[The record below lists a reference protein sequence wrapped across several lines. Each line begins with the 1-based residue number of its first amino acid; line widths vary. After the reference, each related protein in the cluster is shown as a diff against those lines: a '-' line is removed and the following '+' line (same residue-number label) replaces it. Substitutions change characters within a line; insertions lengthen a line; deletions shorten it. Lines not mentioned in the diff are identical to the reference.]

1 MDFYKMI
8 QWMKRRKAYKY
19 FFPIE
24 KQLQYLK
31 HVHFLMSHGYSF
43 KDALDHLYYNT
54 DYEAQTKEIITAF
67 KRGDPL
73 DKAFEHAM
81 FHHSI
86 VAYLQFSHAHE
97 SMIDSIKNCVD
108 MVEYRLSYIE
118 KLKKT
123 IRYPLFLLIIIVLLL
138 ISLNRYVLPMFL
150 DLFQSHASSSKT
162 LLLSISF
169 IEFITT
175 FFLVLLLILFIFSF
189 IWKKYKPQIPIETQL
204 NIYKKIPFYRSFLTL
219 YTSYYLVT
227 YISMYLKASLPMR
240 EVVKQLKSHDRLT
253 ILAYYGEEIDM
264 QLEAGQSLATAVNQL
279 YFIDRHTKGIFSRSM
294 DQSSFE
300 KDLSVYAV
308 FLGEK
313 IRNKLV
319 KIIQF
324 IQPVIFSIVAFFIIF
339 VYLTLMIPMYQL
351 IQTI

>member
-1 MDFYKMI
+1 ALRHDPDIIMIGEIRDEKTAKFALEASLTGHLVVSTIHAKNAVGTIDRLLDLNISKNDIAQTLLAIASIQLIPVFTKGDVKRGAIVELIDGNNITSILSGNKVVEQLNMETFEQLKEKVKDMDFYKMI

-31 HVHFLMSHGYSF
+31 HVHFLMYHGYSF

-138 ISLNRYVLPMFL
+138 ISLNRYVLPMF
-150 DLFQSHASSSKT
+150 
-162 LLLSISF
+162 
-169 IEFITT
+169 
-175 FFLVLLLILFIFSF
+175 
-189 IWKKYKPQIPIETQL
+189 
-204 NIYKKIPFYRSFLTL
+204 
-219 YTSYYLVT
+219 
-227 YISMYLKASLPMR
+227 
-240 EVVKQLKSHDRLT
+240 
-253 ILAYYGEEIDM
+253 
-264 QLEAGQSLATAVNQL
+264 
-279 YFIDRHTKGIFSRSM
+279 
-294 DQSSFE
+294 
-300 KDLSVYAV
+300 
-308 FLGEK
+308 
-313 IRNKLV
+313 
-319 KIIQF
+319 
-324 IQPVIFSIVAFFIIF
+324 
-339 VYLTLMIPMYQL
+339 
-351 IQTI
+351 